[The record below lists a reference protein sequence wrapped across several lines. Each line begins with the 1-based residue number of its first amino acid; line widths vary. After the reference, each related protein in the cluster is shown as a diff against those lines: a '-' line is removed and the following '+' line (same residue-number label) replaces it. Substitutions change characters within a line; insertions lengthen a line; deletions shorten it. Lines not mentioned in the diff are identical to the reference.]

1 MKLFERKVGVVHWF
15 MFLTLAAA
23 ILVTVAVLILEAA
36 GFFTE
41 GFMNAYDKLLQILWF
56 FLIFWM
62 VYNLRFVLSFSG
74 GKFSRGLSLI
84 SIGGLFLIITS
95 FHMVLDKFNMSILS
109 AMLADVTLSLMVK
122 TVTFIGLVLVAWGL
136 HEIADLYR
144 ENK

>member
-1 MKLFERKVGVVHWF
+1 MKLFGRKVGMVHWF
-15 MFLTLAAA
+15 MFLVLTAA
-23 ILVTVAVLILEAA
+23 ILVVVAVLILEAV
-36 GFFTE
+36 GFFPE
-41 GFMNAYDKLLQILWF
+41 GFINAYDRLLQILWF

-74 GKFSRGLSLI
+74 GKFSRGLFLI
-84 SIGGLFLIITS
+84 SVGGLFLIVTS
-95 FHMVLDKFNMSILS
+95 FQAVLDRFDMSILS
-109 AMLADVTLSLMVK
+109 SILADATLSLMVK